1 MERDA
6 AQLLKIADDAE
17 EIARL
22 RIAARANTP
31 ESGSSAAYRSPRKFL
46 EADGRV
52 EGVAQDR
59 LAGVDIAKLGD
70 NA

>member
-1 MERDA
+1 MTP
-6 AQLLKIADDAE
+6 K
-17 EIARL
+17 RL
-22 RIAARANTP
+22 RACGLPRGPTR
-31 ESGSSAAYRSPRKFL
+31 ELGSSAAYRSPRKFL

-59 LAGVDIAKLGD
+59 LAGVDIAKLGG